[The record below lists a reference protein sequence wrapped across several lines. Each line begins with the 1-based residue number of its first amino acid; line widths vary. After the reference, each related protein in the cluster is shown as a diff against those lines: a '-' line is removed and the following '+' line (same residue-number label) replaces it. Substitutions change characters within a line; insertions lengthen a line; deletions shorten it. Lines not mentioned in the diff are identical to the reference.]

1 MSKSCWD
8 TRYNPFLAEFCKL
21 DSLRSLLKTDVHLA
35 NCKKKL
41 WQVIGEIVCDIAKKK
56 RCIITKP
63 RENSCAAWRWS
74 TNLIDGFGKIE
85 LVTYFVVRWWY
96 LACMRMC
103 VVRSSNCGFDYC
115 LAIMLP
121 RNLCLWSFFFLV
133 SDTSLYSV

>member
-56 RCIITKP
+56 SDALSQNHVKIRVRP
-63 RENSCAAWRWS
+63 GGGR
-74 TNLIDGFGKIE
+74 LIWLTVLEK
-85 LVTYFVVRWWY
+85 L
-96 LACMRMC
+96 
-103 VVRSSNCGFDYC
+103 N
-115 LAIMLP
+115 
-121 RNLCLWSFFFLV
+121 
-133 SDTSLYSV
+133 